1 MRGLVKGGTAISI
14 AATISS
20 ELEPR
25 VGKRLQPQQ
34 LCLHGCWRARVGGG
48 RQPTLATKCMLRW
61 ALSLGRGDGCG
72 LVGRSAGVSSVLVIT
87 WRIDLRGISFLGGCL
102 RARQVGE
109 TFPQRPGDRHLGSRD
124 RRLRRNRRH
133 PGA

>member
-48 RQPTLATKCMLRW
+48 RQPSSSIAR
-61 ALSLGRGDGCG
+61 GR
-72 LVGRSAGVSSVLVIT
+72 VSTMAPELN
-87 WRIDLRGISFLGGCL
+87 R
-102 RARQVGE
+102 
-109 TFPQRPGDRHLGSRD
+109 RD
-124 RRLRRNRRH
+124 RTRSELHVVGHGSSADRAVSQTVRDGRCTELGNAIEPRL
-133 PGA
+133 ASD